1 MMWNKTYL
9 ERHKRNSRKR
19 DSELDQ
25 RTLRLELKL
34 QLNLRKHPL
43 DQQFNAAVREE
54 PDRLVHLKILIVF
67 GRRIVSNAEL
77 SLGELDVAPN
87 GARFTSYNDWEI
99 GPVQVSSHILDRY
112 VLSYLHDFVSE
123 WRIYRVDLQTGVTH
137 IKVGIC

>member
-1 MMWNKTYL
+1 MWNKTYL
-9 ERHKRNSRKR
+9 ERHKRYSRKR

-99 GPVQVSSHILDRY
+99 RSVQVSSHILDRCM
-112 VLSYLHDFVSE
+112 LSYLHDFVSE

-137 IKVGIC
+137 IKVRICR